1 MPLEATSDPKPVTPP
16 NAAELLTRIAGE
28 LSIALP
34 SVAAVVRMLEEGAT
48 VPFIARYRKEAT
60 GGLDEVQIRTIGER
74 HEYVKELETR
84 RASIIAEIDKQGKLT
99 PELLGKLSA
108 AATKTE
114 LEDLYLPYKP
124 KRRTRATIALEKGLG
139 PLAEL
144 LWAQDP
150 DVSPEQAAKGFVNE
164 EKGVADIAAALA
176 GARDICAERLSE
188 DADLRKYLREAYLKE
203 GMIQVRK
210 RTEFEAQTTKFDN
223 YASFEEP
230 IVKVPSHRYLA
241 IRRGENENVL
251 YATLVLDFEP
261 HVPTVRARIPMR
273 NGTPWQEEL
282 EQVVQDSLERLVG
295 PAVVSDVRVEL
306 KLRSDRDAIEVFAQ
320 NLKELLL
327 APPYGAKA
335 VLGIDPGQRT
345 GCKCAVVDETGK
357 MLENDTIYLVQGDS
371 AEERAKDVLRRLC
384 KTHNIRAV
392 AVGNGTHGRET
403 EAFVRDLLKA
413 EGLVE
418 GALCVSVNE
427 SGASVYSAS
436 DVAREEFP
444 ELDLTVRGAIS
455 IARRLQDP
463 LAELVKID
471 PKSIGVG
478 QYQHDVSETA
488 LGRKLDEVVESCV
501 NSVGVELNTA
511 SASLLSRVAGIG
523 PTLAKRI
530 VAHRN
535 KNGPFK
541 SRKAIRDVF
550 GLGPRAFEQAA
561 GFLRIANS
569 EHPLDTSAV
578 HPERYPLV
586 EQMAKDLGVPLASL
600 VGSSALLKKIDLAK
614 YKQGD
619 VGDFT
624 LNDIMTELDKPGRDP
639 RKSFEPPKFRDDV
652 RTMEDLKP
660 GMELEGVVTNITA
673 FGAFVDV
680 GVHQDGL
687 VHISQLADK
696 FVTDPHQVVNVGD
709 KIQVR
714 VVEVD
719 LSRKRIA
726 LTARS
731 GAGAARH
738 DTGGDRARERSHDG
752 GPRHSDQRGGRPGD
766 QRGTSGQRSPGMG
779 QRSNDQRGPQN
790 QRPGQGPKGDGF
802 RNNPFA
808 KLLSKP

>member
-1 MPLEATSDPKPVTPP
+1 MIAATTDPKPASPP
-16 NAAELLTRIAGE
+16 NAAELLARIASE
-28 LSIALP
+28 LSIAIP

-84 RASIIAEIDKQGKLT
+84 RASVIAEIDKQGKLT
-99 PELLGKLSA
+99 PELLAKLTA

-150 DVSPEQAAKGFVNE
+150 NAKPLEAAKDFISE
-164 EKGVADIAAALA
+164 EKGVADVEAALA

-188 DADLRKYLREAYLKE
+188 DAELRKHLREAYLKE
-203 GMIQVRK
+203 GTIQVKK
-210 RTEFEAQTTKFDN
+210 RTEFEGQTTKFDT
-223 YASFEEP
+223 YANFEEP
-230 IVKVPSHRYLA
+230 VAKVPSHRYLA

-251 YATLVLDFEP
+251 YATLTLDFQP
-261 HVPTVRARIPMR
+261 HLPAVRARIPMKS
-273 NGTPWQEEL
+273 GTAWQEEL
-282 EQVVQDSLERLVG
+282 EKVVNDALERLLAPSVIG
-295 PAVVSDVRVEL
+295 DVRIEL
-306 KLRSDRDAIEVFAQ
+306 KLRSDKDAIDVFAQ
-320 NLKELLL
+320 NLRELLL
-327 APPYGAKA
+327 APPFGAKA

-371 AEERAKDVLRRLC
+371 AGERAKEVLRRLC
-384 KTHNIRAV
+384 KKHHVWAV

-403 EAFVRDLLKA
+403 EAFVRDLLKS

-427 SGASVYSAS
+427 SGASIYSAS

-444 ELDLTVRGAIS
+444 DLDLTVRGAIS

-530 VAHRN
+530 VSHRD
-535 KNGPFK
+535 KNGAFK
-541 SRKAIRDVF
+541 SRKGILDVF
-550 GLGPRAFEQAA
+550 GLGPRTFEQAA
-561 GFLRIANS
+561 GFLRIAQSTN
-569 EHPLDTSAV
+569 PLDKSAV
-578 HPERYPLV
+578 HPERYALV
-586 EQMAKDLGVPLASL
+586 EKMANDLGVPLASL
-600 VGSSALLKKIDLAK
+600 IGNSALLKKIDLAK

-624 LNDIMTELDKPGRDP
+624 LNDIMAELDKPGRDP

-652 RTMEDLKP
+652 RTMDDLKL

-696 FVTDPHQVVNVGD
+696 FVTDPHQIVNVGD

-714 VVEVD
+714 VLEVD
-719 LSRKRIA
+719 LARKRIA

-731 GAGAARH
+731 GAAPSRADSG
-738 DTGGDRARERSHDG
+738 GGDRDRNSDG
-752 GPRHSDQRGGRPGD
+752 GRRPDQRGNAPSNNRPG
-766 QRGTSGQRSPGMG
+766 GT
-779 QRSNDQRGPQN
+779 RGPQP
-790 QRPGQGPKGDGF
+790 QRSGSTGGGARPATKDDGF

-808 KLLSKP
+808 KLLNKS

>member
-1 MPLEATSDPKPVTPP
+1 MTLITSTEPTPVVPP
-16 NAAELLTRIAGE
+16 TAAELLARIASE
-28 LSIALP
+28 LGISIP
-34 SVAAVVRMLEEGAT
+34 SVAAVVRLIEEGGT

-74 HEYVKELETR
+74 HEYLKELEAR
-84 RASIIAEIDKQGKLT
+84 RASVIAEIDKQGKLT
-99 PELLGKLSA
+99 PELLAKITA
-108 AATKTE
+108 ATTKTE

-150 DVSPEQAAKGFVNE
+150 ATTPEQAAKSFINTD
-164 EKGVADIAAALA
+164 KGVADVAAALA

-188 DADLRKYLREAYLKE
+188 DAELRKHLREAYLKE
-203 GMIQVRK
+203 GTISVKK
-210 RTEFEAQTTKFDN
+210 RTEFETQTTKFDN
-223 YASFEEP
+223 YSNFEEP
-230 IVKVPSHRYLA
+230 IGKVPSHRYLA

-251 YATLVLDFEP
+251 YATLVLDFQP
-261 HVPTVRARIPMR
+261 HLPHVRARIPMR
-273 NGTPWQEEL
+273 NGSPWQDEL
-282 EQVVQDSLERLVG
+282 EKVVTDSVERLVA
-295 PAVVSDVRVEL
+295 PAVTGDVRIEL
-306 KLRSDRDAIEVFAQ
+306 KLRSDKDAIDVFAQ
-320 NLKELLL
+320 NLRELLL
-327 APPYGAKA
+327 APPYGSKA

-357 MLENDTIYLVQGDS
+357 MLENDTIYLVQGGA
-371 AEERAKDVLRRLC
+371 AEERANEVLRRLC
-384 KTHNIRAV
+384 KTHNVCAI

-403 EAFVRDLLKA
+403 EAFVRDLLKS

-418 GALCVSVNE
+418 GSLCVSVNE
-427 SGASVYSAS
+427 AGASVYSAS

-444 ELDLTVRGAIS
+444 DLDLTVRGAIS

-463 LAELVKID
+463 LAELVKVD

-478 QYQHDVSETA
+478 QYQHDVSESA

-530 VAHRN
+530 ISHRN

-541 SRKAIRDVF
+541 SRKAILDVF

-561 GFLRIANS
+561 GFLRIAKS
-569 EHPLDTSAV
+569 EHPLDKSAV
-578 HPERYPLV
+578 HPERYALV

-600 VGSSALLKKIDLAK
+600 VGSSALLKKIDPSK

-624 LNDIMTELDKPGRDP
+624 LNDIMLELDKPGRDP

-652 RTMEDLKP
+652 RTMEDLKI

-714 VVEVD
+714 VIEVD
-719 LSRKRIA
+719 LARKRIA

-731 GAGAARH
+731 GAVPNRSESGADR
-738 DTGGDRARERSHDG
+738 GGDAGAHRRPDQHG
-752 GPRHSDQRGGRPGD
+752 GRPSDQRGFG
-766 QRGTSGQRSPGMG
+766 GQRQGSPAG
-779 QRSNDQRGPQN
+779 QRPNDARGAGQ
-790 QRPGQGPKGDGF
+790 QRPATQSKDDGF

-808 KLLSKP
+808 KLLNKG

>member
-1 MPLEATSDPKPVTPP
+1 MILDKTEPKLNRQPS
-16 NAAELLTRIAGE
+16 AAELIGRIAAE
-28 LSIALP
+28 LDVAP
-34 SVAAVVRMLEEGAT
+34 TSVAAVIQLLDENAT

-60 GGLDEVQIRTIGER
+60 GGLDEVQIRKVGER
-74 HEYVKELETR
+74 NEYLKELEAR
-84 RASIIAEIDKQGKLT
+84 RVSVIAEIDKQGKLT
-99 PELLGKLSA
+99 PDLLAKLA
-108 AATKTE
+108 TATTKTE
-114 LEDLYLPYKP
+114 LEDLYLPFKP
-124 KRRTRATIALEKGLG
+124 KRRTRATIAVEKGLG
-139 PLAEL
+139 PLADL

-150 DVSPEQAAKGFVNE
+150 ASTPERAAKAFVDA
-164 EKGVADIAAALA
+164 EKGVADAAAAMA

-188 DADLRKYLREAYLKE
+188 DAELRKYLREAYIKQ
-203 GMIQVRK
+203 GTIQVKK
-210 RTEFEAQTTKFDN
+210 RPEFVSQTTKFDN
-223 YASFEEP
+223 YADFEEP
-230 IVKVPSHRYLA
+230 IARVPSHRYLA
-241 IRRGENENVL
+241 IRRGENEDVL
-251 YATLVLDFEP
+251 YATLALDFNP
-261 HVPTVRARIPMR
+261 HLPTVRARIPIR
-273 NGTPWQEEL
+273 RDTAWQAEL
-282 EQVVQDSLERLVG
+282 ESVVTDSIERLVA
-295 PAVVSDVRVEL
+295 PAIASDVRIEL
-306 KLRSDRDAIEVFAQ
+306 KLRSDREAIEVFAQ
-320 NLKELLL
+320 NLRELLL

-345 GCKCAVVDETGK
+345 GCKCAVVDQTGK
-357 MLENDTIYLVQGDS
+357 LLENDTIYLVQGD
-371 AEERAKDVLRRLC
+371 AALERGRETLRRLC
-384 KTHNIRAV
+384 KNHSVRAV

-418 GALCVSVNE
+418 EALCVAVSE
-427 SGASVYSAS
+427 AGASVYSAS

-444 ELDLTVRGAIS
+444 DLDLTVRGAIS

-488 LGRKLDEVVESCV
+488 LGRKLDEVVETCV

-530 VAHRN
+530 VSHRN
-535 KNGPFK
+535 KNGPFG
-541 SRKAIRDVF
+541 SRKAILDVF

-561 GFLRIANS
+561 GFLRIACS
-569 EHPLDTSAV
+569 EHPLDRSAV
-578 HPERYPLV
+578 HPERYSLV
-586 EQMAKDLGVPLASL
+586 EQMANDLGVPLGSL
-600 VGSSALLKKIDLAK
+600 VGNSTLLKRIELDK
-614 YKQGD
+614 YKRSD

-624 LNDIMTELDKPGRDP
+624 LNDIMAELDKPGRDP

-652 RTMEDLKP
+652 RTMEDLRT

-696 FVTDPHQVVNVGD
+696 FVTDPHEVVTVGD

-714 VVEVD
+714 VMEVD
-719 LSRKRIA
+719 LTRKRIA
-726 LTARS
+726 LSAKR
-731 GAGAARH
+731 GAVPNRNAP
-738 DTGGDRARERSHDG
+738 GGDG
-752 GPRHSDQRGGRPGD
+752 PGD
-766 QRGTSGQRSPGMG
+766 LADSRRSEQRPRDNRQA
-779 QRSNDQRGPQN
+779 NN
-790 QRPGQGPKGDGF
+790 QRPGPAKDDGF

-808 KLLSKP
+808 KLLNKR

>member
-1 MPLEATSDPKPVTPP
+1 MSLAATEAKPVPAP
-16 NAAELLTRIAGE
+16 SAAELLARIAAE
-28 LSIALP
+28 LNIAIP

-74 HEYVKELETR
+74 HEYIKELETR
-84 RASIIAEIDKQGKLT
+84 RASVIAEIDKQGKLT
-99 PELLGKLSA
+99 PELLAKLTA

-124 KRRTRATIALEKGLG
+124 KRRTRATIAIEKGLQ
-139 PLAEL
+139 PLADL
-144 LWAQDP
+144 LWAQDASTKP
-150 DVSPEQAAKGFVNE
+150 REAAVGFVDA
-164 EKGVADIAAALA
+164 EKGVADVEAALA

-188 DADLRKYLREAYLKE
+188 DAELRKYLREAYLKE
-203 GMIQVRK
+203 GVIQVKK
-210 RTEFEAQTTKFDN
+210 RTEFETQTTKFDT
-223 YASFEEP
+223 YANFEEP
-230 IVKVPSHRYLA
+230 ILKVPSHRYLA

-251 YATLVLDFEP
+251 YATLFLDFQP
-261 HVPTVRARIPMR
+261 HLPTVRARVPVVS
-273 NGTPWQEEL
+273 GTPWQEEL
-282 EQVVQDSLERLVG
+282 EKVVTDSLERLLA
-295 PAVVSDVRVEL
+295 PAVVGDVRIEL
-306 KLRSDRDAIEVFAQ
+306 KLRSDKDAIDVFAQ
-320 NLKELLL
+320 NLRELLL
-327 APPYGAKA
+327 APPFGSKA

-345 GCKCAVVDETGK
+345 GCKCAVVDDTGK
-357 MLENDTIYLVQGDS
+357 LLENDTIYLVQGDA
-371 AEERAKDVLRRLC
+371 AEERAKEVLRRLC
-384 KTHNIRAV
+384 KKHNIRAV

-403 EAFVRDLLKA
+403 ESFVRDLLKA

-418 GALCVSVNE
+418 DALCVAVNE
-427 SGASVYSAS
+427 AGASVYSAS

-530 VAHRN
+530 VSHRD

-541 SRKAIRDVF
+541 SRKAILDVF
-550 GLGPRAFEQAA
+550 GLGPRTFEQAA
-561 GFLRIANS
+561 GFLRIAGS
-569 EHPLDTSAV
+569 EHPLDKSAV
-578 HPERYPLV
+578 HPERYVLV

-600 VGSSALLKKIDLAK
+600 IGNSALLKKIDLSK

-624 LNDIMTELDKPGRDP
+624 LNDIMAELDKPGRDP

-652 RTMEDLKP
+652 RTMEDLKQ

-673 FGAFVDV
+673 FGAFVDI

-714 VVEVD
+714 VLEID
-719 LSRKRIA
+719 LARKRIA

-731 GAGAARH
+731 GSAPSRG
-738 DTGGDRARERSHDG
+738 DSGGDRMRDRPNDNAGRRN
-752 GPRHSDQRGGRPGD
+752 DQRGGPSRS
-766 QRGTSGQRSPGMG
+766 QNVRSGQQPQSPA
-779 QRSNDQRGPQN
+779 
-790 QRPGQGPKGDGF
+790 RPKDDGF

-808 KLLSKP
+808 KLLNKS